1 MTEHQRAI
9 IMALLDSP
17 DLNHDELDDI
27 TVDALHNV
35 KLMMEV

>member
-1 MTEHQRAI
+1 MKEHERAI

-27 TVDALHNV
+27 TIDALHNV
-35 KLMMEV
+35 KLILEI